1 MAVTERENREEGV
14 PDSGAKAAARRKS
27 GRPGNGGLLGRN
39 RDFRQLWY
47 AETTGKFGAAVTG
60 VLLPLAAVSALH
72 AGTFEV
78 SLLNAA
84 TWVPWLVIG
93 LPAGVWVDRLRRR
106 TVMLAS
112 DAVSC
117 ALFVIVPLAHRSGV
131 LDVGGLLLA
140 ALLAGTAAVFF
151 QTAYTARLPGI
162 VGVADQAEG
171 NAKLHGSASAAQ
183 LAGTGAA
190 GLIAQAAGAV
200 DGMLTNA
207 ATFLV
212 SFVCVARI
220 RRREPPPPVVVRT
233 RGALFKEVGEGV
245 RLVARDP
252 YLRSLT
258 FFGAASNLFLGGCQ
272 TLLVVFLLRDVGLSG
287 TGVGVLVAIG
297 GAGGVLGALV
307 VRRGV
312 ARFGT
317 ARALLLFELGV
328 PALAPLMALTT
339 RGAGLALFVAGYASA
354 SVGVVAG
361 NVIKA
366 GFHQAYCPPGVLGR
380 VSACSSFLNYG
391 TLPLGA
397 LLAGGLGTW
406 LGVRPTLWLM
416 TAGIPLTALILLC
429 SPIRTRRDLPTR
441 AEATDR
447 AGHSL

>member
-1 MAVTERENREEGV
+1 M
-14 PDSGAKAAARRKS
+14 
-27 GRPGNGGLLGRN
+27 GRN
-39 RDFRQLWY
+39 RDFRRLWY

-60 VLLPLAAVSALH
+60 VLLPLVAVSALH

-78 SLLNAA
+78 SLLTAA

-93 LPAGVWVDRLRRR
+93 LPAGVWVDRLPRRA
-106 TVMLAS
+106 VMLTG

-117 ALFVIVPLAHRSGV
+117 AVFLAVPPAHRSGA

-151 QTAYTARLPGI
+151 QTAYTAYLPGL
-162 VGVADQAEG
+162 VDAADQAEG

-183 LAGTGAA
+183 LAGTAA
-190 GLIAQAAGAV
+190 GGLIAQVLGVV
-200 DGMLTNA
+200 DGMLTTA

-212 SFVCVARI
+212 SFVCVSRI
-220 RRREPPPPVVVRT
+220 RHREPPAPVVVRT

-258 FFGAASNLFLGGCQ
+258 CFGAASNLFLGGCQ
-272 TLLVVFLLRDVGLSG
+272 TLLVVFLVRDVGMSG

-317 ARALLLFELGV
+317 ARALLVFELGV

-339 RGAGLALFVAGYASA
+339 RGAGLALFVAGYACA

-366 GFHQAYCPPGVLGR
+366 GFHQAYCPAGVLGR

-406 LGVRPTLWLM
+406 LGVRPTLGLM

-441 AEATDR
+441 GEAAGPAEC
-447 AGHSL
+447 SL